1 MALDP
6 ITIARLWL
14 LVKPIKRLKERRQR
28 RMAEKFELTLPDGT
42 KIERTEP
49 LIPWRTSTKVKA
61 ASWITIL
68 GSLAVYL
75 PFYEQANA
83 LFMQA
88 CSSGDAPL
96 LVLAGMVYMAIQDWI
111 VARKTKSPLQPGKVL

>member
-1 MALDP
+1 
-6 ITIARLWL
+6 
-14 LVKPIKRLKERRQR
+14 
-28 RMAEKFELTLPDGT
+28 MAEKIELTLPDGS

-49 LIPWRTSTKVKA
+49 LIPWRTSTKMKA
-61 ASWITIL
+61 LSWTTIL
-68 GSLAVYL
+68 GSLALSL

-83 LFMQA
+83 LIMQA

-96 LVLAGMVYMAIQDWI
+96 LIIAGMVYMAIQDWV